1 MKIPCLTI
9 RIDGDDLVVLY
20 AGTDKAKALE
30 TAKAEVNKPDVIPG
44 EYRVVQAIGAGIAWR
59 RKVTKPAPLVEVVTP
74 SEQGDDEA
82 DDSDELTKRVRA
94 DLKAKGVKVPP
105 RISVEKL
112 LDLAV
117 EHGVE
122 V

>member
-1 MKIPCLTI
+1 MKLPCLTI

-20 AGTDKAKALE
+20 AGTDKAEALAI
-30 TAKAEVNKPDVIPG
+30 AKAEVNKPDAIPG
-44 EYRVVQAIGAGIAWR
+44 EYRVVQAVGAGIAWR
-59 RKVTKPAPLVEVVTP
+59 RKVTKPAPLVQVLEPVEIEDEV
-74 SEQGDDEA
+74 DEA
-82 DDSDELTKRVRA
+82 DELAKRVRA

-112 LDLAV
+112 LDLAS

>member
-1 MKIPCLTI
+1 MKLPCLTI

-20 AGTDKAKALE
+20 AGTDKSEALAI
-30 TAKAEVNKPDVIPG
+30 AKAEVNKPDVIPG
-44 EYRVVQAIGAGIAWR
+44 EYRVVQAVGAGIAWR
-59 RKVTKPAPLVEVVTP
+59 RKVAAPSKPVEV
-74 SEQGDDEA
+74 EQIDDEV
-82 DDSDELTKRVRA
+82 DESDELAKRVRS

-112 LDLAV
+112 LDLAS

>member
-1 MKIPCLTI
+1 MKLPCLTI

-20 AGTDKAKALE
+20 AGMSKADAL
-30 TAKAEVNKPDVIPG
+30 TVAKTEANKLHDTFA
-44 EYRVVQAIGAGIAWR
+44 EYRVIQAVGAGIAWR
-59 RKVTKPAPLVEVVTP
+59 RSVKPDPKPVEI
-74 SEQGDDEA
+74 EDEA
-82 DDSDELTKRVRA
+82 DESDEIAKRVRA

-112 LDLAV
+112 LDLAS